1 MACRPGLC
9 VSFKAEALQGVHDK
23 NDRYMIALFTDKAK
37 LDEYTTEYSSAG
49 EASGPGYAAGGQKLD
64 GYAVVEDGCA
74 VILTFEDAQ
83 WDRVSISNV
92 VGGLIYNASKR
103 NKAVGVVAL
112 EQATS
117 ATNGAFDLFFP
128 PATASEGLF
137 VID

>member
-1 MACRPGLC
+1 MTCRPGLC
-9 VSFKAEALQGVHDK
+9 VSYKAEALRGVHNE

-37 LDEYTTEYSSAG
+37 LDEYTAEYTSAG
-49 EASGPGYAAGGQKLD
+49 EATGPGYAAGGQPLD
-64 GYAVVEDGCA
+64 GFSIVEDGSA
-74 VILTFEDAQ
+74 VILTFDDAH

-103 NKAVGVVAL
+103 DKAVGVVAL

-117 ATNGAFDLFFP
+117 ATNGAFDLYFP

>member
-9 VSFKAEALQGVHDK
+9 VSYKAEALQGVHNQ

-37 LDEYTTEYSSAG
+37 LDEYTTEYTPAG
-49 EASGPGYAAGGQKLD
+49 EASGPGYAAGGQQLD
-64 GYAVVEDGCA
+64 GFSVVEDGTA
-74 VILTFEDAQ
+74 VILTFDDAH
-83 WDRVSISNV
+83 WDRVSVSNV
-92 VGGLIYNASKR
+92 VGGLIYNASR
-103 NKAVGVVAL
+103 QNKAVGVVAL

-117 ATNGAFDLFFP
+117 ATNGAFDLYFP